1 MCRISEDCICKDIHP
16 LTPEM
21 TEQNMKVF
29 KMHDSQEVTQPLPQ
43 LLSIFP
49 LFGGSLFLKKEEID
63 DISWKKTWEIKNLD
77 KRKLSLMK
85 TSEQK
90 NQMKLLDEK
99 ISSSNMK
106 GKSNKEDLEPEQIKE
121 LWLLETYT
129 WLKSNQ
135 ILSELKTF

>member
-1 MCRISEDCICKDIHP
+1 
-16 LTPEM
+16 
-21 TEQNMKVF
+21 
-29 KMHDSQEVTQPLPQ
+29 
-43 LLSIFP
+43 
-49 LFGGSLFLKKEEID
+49 
-63 DISWKKTWEIKNLD
+63 
-77 KRKLSLMK
+77 MK
-85 TSEQK
+85 TSQQK

>member
-1 MCRISEDCICKDIHP
+1 
-16 LTPEM
+16 
-21 TEQNMKVF
+21 MKF
-29 KMHDSQEVTQPLPQ
+29 YGRKR
-43 LLSIFP
+43 
-49 LFGGSLFLKKEEID
+49 KKL
-63 DISWKKTWEIKNLD
+63 KTWTK
-77 KRKLSLMK
+77 KKLSLMK
-85 TSEQK
+85 TSQQK

-129 WLKSNQ
+129 WLKSNL

>member
-1 MCRISEDCICKDIHP
+1 
-16 LTPEM
+16 
-21 TEQNMKVF
+21 
-29 KMHDSQEVTQPLPQ
+29 
-43 LLSIFP
+43 
-49 LFGGSLFLKKEEID
+49 
-63 DISWKKTWEIKNLD
+63 
-77 KRKLSLMK
+77 MK
-85 TSEQK
+85 TSQQK

-121 LWLLETYT
+121 LWFLETYT

>member
-1 MCRISEDCICKDIHP
+1 
-16 LTPEM
+16 
-21 TEQNMKVF
+21 
-29 KMHDSQEVTQPLPQ
+29 
-43 LLSIFP
+43 
-49 LFGGSLFLKKEEID
+49 
-63 DISWKKTWEIKNLD
+63 
-77 KRKLSLMK
+77 MK
-85 TSEQK
+85 TSQQK

-121 LWLLETYT
+121 LWFLETHT

>member
-1 MCRISEDCICKDIHP
+1 
-16 LTPEM
+16 
-21 TEQNMKVF
+21 
-29 KMHDSQEVTQPLPQ
+29 
-43 LLSIFP
+43 
-49 LFGGSLFLKKEEID
+49 
-63 DISWKKTWEIKNLD
+63 
-77 KRKLSLMK
+77 MK
-85 TSEQK
+85 TSQQK

-135 ILSELKTF
+135 ILSELKTFKIKDSKFKTRSS